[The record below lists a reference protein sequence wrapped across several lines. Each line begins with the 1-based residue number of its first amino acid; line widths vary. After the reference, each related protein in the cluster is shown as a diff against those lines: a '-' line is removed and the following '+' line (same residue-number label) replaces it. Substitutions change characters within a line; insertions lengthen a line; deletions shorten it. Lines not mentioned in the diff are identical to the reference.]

1 MANIIEK
8 QFFLL
13 KNTVEMTIRIIRGT
27 GMAMRMTI
35 GIMIGRWVRMMMSMD
50 DLPFKVIIQAIVLPA
65 FPQSWLSMF

>member
-8 QFFLL
+8 QFFSL
-13 KNTVEMTIRIIRGT
+13 KNTIEMTIRIIRGT

-50 DLPFKVIIQAIVLPA
+50 DLDHGHISLSRSLFKQ
-65 FPQSWLSMF
+65 